1 MHDCF
6 AVDIDDMPHTC
17 SPQQS
22 FGSQGVPPLETQ
34 LTMVQTPASN
44 YHTPLSAVLQLKR
57 AHTITGSFAHGKI
70 NGPSTIG
77 KGNALPV
84 IKWPKNNGEPRREAK
99 VPFPPLKTKRCK
111 HKVAKE
117 SHSLENASHTSSPFH
132 VKKNK
137 LTHFDVS
144 DSEDDML
151 NSTHEISFRSSQS
164 RTSKGT
170 SRTPVSISD
179 ITNVINRDIDTSAE
193 VLNGGNTSSKNTYHG
208 VDQDLDN
215 MRHTD
220 RYLDIQPHFKPV
232 TTVIPRKVKKKKAKN
247 KQCTKKRNKAIKET
261 TEKRRFYKSRHTNRR
276 KKPSSK
282 VASDDSLNSQ
292 AFRKTDNFKAKS
304 CGNIPFLFQVPK
316 ADPNNVENSN
326 VARFDDKTVSCK
338 QYQRND
344 VSGFSPQGNNDSE
357 RSYKIIKHRKPLTRT
372 NSDIVFPSRKISTP
386 SRYFA
391 TNTEGIK
398 NFMENES
405 AVISLKFNSTN
416 VKVAERTNVG
426 VDRISEEEGEDLSNS
441 ENPDLD
447 GSDTDSESDSESVAE
462 SMYVKYGDTS
472 SGNCDPDR
480 MVISK
485 YQ

>member
-1 MHDCF
+1 
-6 AVDIDDMPHTC
+6 
-17 SPQQS
+17 
-22 FGSQGVPPLETQ
+22 
-34 LTMVQTPASN
+34 MVQTPAPN
-44 YHTPLSAVLQLKR
+44 YHNPLPADLQLKR

-70 NGPSTIG
+70 DGSSTVG

-84 IKWPKNNGEPRREAK
+84 IKWPKNNSEPRRQAN
-99 VPFPPLKTKRCK
+99 VPFPPLKTKRYK
-111 HKVAKE
+111 HKEAKE

-164 RTSKGT
+164 RTSKGN

-193 VLNGGNTSSKNTYHG
+193 VLNGGNTSSKNTYPG
-208 VDQDLDN
+208 ADQDLDN
-215 MRHTD
+215 LRHKD
-220 RYLDIQPHFKPV
+220 RYLDVQPHFKPV
-232 TTVIPRKVKKKKAKN
+232 TTVIPRKMKKKKAKN
-247 KQCTKKRNKAIKET
+247 KQCTKKRNKGIKET
-261 TEKRRFYKSRHTNRR
+261 TEKRRVYKSKHTIRR

-282 VASDDSLNSQ
+282 VACDDSQNSQ

-316 ADPNNVENSN
+316 ADPGNVENSHQ
-326 VARFDDKTVSCK
+326 K
-338 QYQRND
+338 QYQRKD
-344 VSGFSPQGNNDSE
+344 VSEFSPQGNEDSE

-372 NSDIVFPSRKISTP
+372 NSDIVFPSRKFSTP
-386 SRYFA
+386 RSYFA

-405 AVISLKFNSTN
+405 AVISLKLNSTN
-416 VKVAERTNVG
+416 VKVSERANVS
-426 VDRISEEEGEDLSNS
+426 VDRISEEEDEELSNS
-441 ENPDLD
+441 KISDLD
-447 GSDTDSESDSESVAE
+447 GSDTDSDSESVAE